1 MAHNPRVGIDKKLV
15 EKKDDEI
22 KGLKEK
28 GVALK
33 REVNQREAEE
43 EGRKHCYQY

>member
-1 MAHNPRVGIDKKLV
+1 MAHNPRVGIDEILV

-22 KGLKEK
+22 AKMRESCD
-28 GVALK
+28 ALA
-33 REVNQREAEE
+33 NQKKCVE

>member
-15 EKKDDEI
+15 EEKNYEAAQ
-22 KGLKEK
+22 LKMEDN
-28 GVALK
+28 ALK
-33 REVNQREAEE
+33 KEINQRKAEE